1 MDVIEAIGKRKSVRA
16 FTPDPV
22 SLDML
27 KEIVEQALRA
37 PSWANTQPW
46 EFAVVTGPMG
56 RGYGNIAQGSHAEAP
71 SSIGDRS
78 MIMIDEKTGS
88 LAHTLFI
95 QGCPGS
101 FSCPSIV
108 HWIQPTSI

>member
-1 MDVIEAIGKRKSVRA
+1 MNTAQGSHRA
-16 FTPDPV
+16 
-22 SLDML
+22 
-27 KEIVEQALRA
+27 A
-37 PSWANTQPW
+37 
-46 EFAVVTGPMG
+46 PMG
-56 RGYGNIAQGSHAEAP
+56 RGYGSIAQGSHAEAP
-71 SSIGDRS
+71 SSVGDRR
-78 MIMIDEKTGS
+78 MIMIDEKIGS